1 VSLAKLSDQEESEL
15 LARVAARDGEALRE
29 LYALYSRRLG
39 SFLIRFTQRRDF
51 IEEVIND
58 TLWVVWRK
66 ASEFR
71 GDSRVSTWI
80 TGIAYRRALKS
91 ARSPG
96 HRMVDSVPIEDEQLL
111 AADEQHAAE
120 NYQWVS
126 AAVQELPSEQQLTI
140 QLAYVQG
147 HSCSEIAKIMG
158 CPENTVKSRMFQA
171 RAKLRTILERLGG
184 GEAIQTKSDTTA
196 ESAACAKV
204 ACCHPRS

>member
-1 VSLAKLSDQEESEL
+1 MSLAKLSDQEESEL
-15 LARVAARDGEALRE
+15 IARVAARDGEALRE

-39 SFLIRFTQRRDF
+39 SFLTRFTQRRDL

-91 ARSPG
+91 SRSPG
-96 HRMVDSVPIEDEQLL
+96 HRTVDSVPIEDEQLL
-111 AADEQHAAE
+111 AADEHHAAE
-120 NYQWVS
+120 NHQWVS
-126 AAVQELPSEQQLTI
+126 AAVRELPSEQQLTI

-171 RAKLRTILERLGG
+171 RAKLRTTLERLGG
-184 GEAIQTKSDTTA
+184 AEALSAKSDSTG
-196 ESAACAKV
+196 ESAACTKV
-204 ACCHPRS
+204 ACCRPGS